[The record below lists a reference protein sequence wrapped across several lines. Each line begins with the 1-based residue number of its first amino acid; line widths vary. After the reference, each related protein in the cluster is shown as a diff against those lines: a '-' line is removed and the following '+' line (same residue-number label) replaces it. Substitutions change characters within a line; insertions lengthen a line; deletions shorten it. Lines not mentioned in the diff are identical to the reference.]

1 MCRGEEGREG
11 EGRRKRRRRRECIH
25 VHVGWWEEKREDVEE
40 TRRREGM

>member
-11 EGRRKRRRRRECIH
+11 EGRRRRRRECIH

-40 TRRREGM
+40 TRRREGML